1 MGLEQE
7 VGMNRSKYGGPLP
20 GERCA
25 YPQPHVVKRAA
36 LLFDRICVPSW
47 RDRAESIPSCL
58 KFDLPHTEQSN
69 DVWDRVKYQLFE
81 EYKKSK
87 RRENKVPY
95 TVNGIL
101 MDDLDR
107 FVDEFEV
114 RLWVEQFRLSGY
126 LVTPV
131 YNSQQ
136 RFASDYP
143 PGNGI
148 AYQAALENIPE
159 IVEDHV
165 SWEQILEFRSDEEAI
180 RKYREL
186 RLWLEYSL
194 TAQSLEH
201 AKDLIAHKIDDYEW
215 AIRKHGLETATGA
228 LSSILGWKGLASVG
242 AGLGIGAAIGEP
254 VWSALTGALV
264 IIGKVSVWVAERTI
278 EREAIERG
286 PDSGVALICDAK
298 RLVWRNNT

>member
-1 MGLEQE
+1 MR
-7 VGMNRSKYGGPLP
+7 MNRSKYGRPAP

-25 YPQPHVVKRAA
+25 FPQRQVAKRAA

-47 RDRAESIPSCL
+47 RDREESIPSCL
-58 KFDLPHTEQSN
+58 QFDLPDYEQKHE
-69 DVWDRVKYQLFE
+69 VWDRVKYQLFE

-87 RRENKVPY
+87 CRENEVLY
-95 TVNGIL
+95 TIDGIL
-101 MDDLDR
+101 MDDLDK
-107 FVDEFEV
+107 FLDEFEV
-114 RLWVEQFRLSGY
+114 RLWVEHFRLSGRP
-126 LVTPV
+126 VTPV

-165 SWEQILEFRSDEEAI
+165 SWEQILQFRSDEKAI

-186 RLWLEYSL
+186 RFWLEYSL

-201 AKDLIAHKIDDYEW
+201 AKDLIAHKIEDYEW
-215 AIRKHGLETATGA
+215 AIHKHGLETVTGA
-228 LSSILGWKGLASVG
+228 LSSIFGWKGLASVG

-264 IIGKVSVWVAERTI
+264 IIGRVSVWVAERAI

-298 RLVWRNNT
+298 HLGRRRKI